1 MPFLGISPGAKV
13 NTNVMLDAITTSATA
28 TYNLTKDSTAYTPN
42 SVQALLVSLNGV
54 TQAPT
59 AAYTV
64 SGSTIVF
71 ASALTS
77 NDVIDYII
85 AFEGDVTSITASD
98 VGAGE
103 IATSMLADDAV
114 TAAKI
119 ADDAVTAAK
128 IADDAVVTA
137 AIADDAI
144 TAALI
149 ADDAVVQAAIA
160 DDAVDEARLQISNA
174 GANGQVLSKQSGNT
188 GGLTWATVGGAYS
201 DWAILTTTPT
211 TLVAKGQYI
220 CNDTTARTHT
230 LPAGSAGDTVII
242 CNAGTGTVTVGRNG
256 SEKINSV
263 AADGTLPQGN
273 SVQLVYV
280 DATIGWFE
288 V

>member
-1 MPFLGISPGAKV
+1 M
-13 NTNVMLDAITTSATA
+13 
-28 TYNLTKDSTAYTPN
+28 
-42 SVQALLVSLNGV
+42 
-54 TQAPT
+54 
-59 AAYTV
+59 
-64 SGSTIVF
+64 
-71 ASALTS
+71 
-77 NDVIDYII
+77 
-85 AFEGDVTSITASD
+85 
-98 VGAGE
+98 
-103 IATSMLADDAV
+103 
-114 TAAKI
+114 
-119 ADDAVTAAK
+119 
-128 IADDAVVTA
+128 
-137 AIADDAI
+137 
-144 TAALI
+144 
-149 ADDAVVQAAIA
+149 
-160 DDAVDEARLQISNA
+160 DEARLQISNA

-263 AADGTLPQGN
+263 AADGTLTDGN

-280 DATIGWFE
+280 DGTIGWFE